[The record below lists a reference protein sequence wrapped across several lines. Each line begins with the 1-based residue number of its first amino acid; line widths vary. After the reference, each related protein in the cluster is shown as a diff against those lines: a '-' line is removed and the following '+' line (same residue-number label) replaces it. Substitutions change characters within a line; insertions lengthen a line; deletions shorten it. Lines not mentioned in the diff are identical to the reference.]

1 MMNIA
6 IFRHHSMLGY
16 ETYAINA
23 SSNRHL
29 SCCDLFTTMEL
40 CKSDGLLLSMPDS
53 AAP

>member
-6 IFRHHSMLGY
+6 IFRHHGMLGY

-29 SCCDLFTTMEL
+29 DVVMLFAMNIIFAMDE
-40 CKSDGLLLSMPDS
+40 
-53 AAP
+53 